1 MSDLAEDELVDETK
15 YDFDE
20 GFQNSLVAHYLRDN
34 NFALRSNEVIDP
46 KYFTNA
52 ATGQVVGIF
61 KDYIGTHKSVPPSSL
76 VRSLLEDAIA
86 KKRIKAEDKAEVVKI
101 VQTAYKAPLS
111 GGTYILGKVGEFAKN
126 RALEAAIMKSV
137 EYLDKGDYK
146 AIADIM
152 AKAQR
157 VGELE
162 ETDDYDYYADVEART
177 AVRKAIAS
185 GTLTRNGITTGYSE
199 LDAHL
204 YHYGWGRKELSCIMG
219 PSKSGKSL
227 SLGDFAKNA
236 SLAGHNTL
244 YVSLEV
250 AKEIIADRI
259 DAALSD
265 TLIRDLHI
273 NADVV
278 EASIKAAQAKAA
290 AFKMRDFASNSMKP
304 SRLFRLIEDYK
315 AEGIILDLVALDYA
329 DIMAAE
335 YRSDS
340 LQENLRSIYLDL
352 RSIAHEFNLAMLTA
366 TQTNRDGAKEMTSKA
381 TNIGDDWNKTR
392 TVDILI
398 GINATEA
405 EKKIGEARLHWVM
418 SRNTA
423 DGFSIR
429 IKQDRSKM
437 QFLTKVLGII

>member
-1 MSDLAEDELVDETK
+1 MSELVEEEFPETK
-15 YDFDE
+15 YDFDTS
-20 GFQNSLVAHYLRDN
+20 FQENLLALYVRDN
-34 NFALRSNEVIDP
+34 DFAMRVNEVVEP
-46 KYFTNA
+46 KSFENVYVGQLISIVKDHI
-52 ATGQVVGIF
+52 ATYRGIPG
-61 KDYIGTHKSVPPSSL
+61 KAILGTL
-76 VRSLLEDAIA
+76 VKDAIIA
-86 KKRIKAEDKAEVVKI
+86 KRIKAEDVPEIKKLLVSAFS
-101 VQTAYKAPLS
+101 APLTNS
-111 GGTYILGKVGEFAKN
+111 AFIAAKVGEFAKN
-126 RALEAAIMKSV
+126 KAIEQAILQSV
-137 EYLDKGDYK
+137 NFLDKGDYK
-146 AIADIM
+146 SISEVM
-152 AKAQR
+152 AAAMR
-157 VGELE
+157 VGDMQENE
-162 ETDDYDYYADVEART
+162 DYDYFEDVGSRT
-177 AVRKAIAS
+177 SLRKDIAA
-185 GTLTRNGITTGYSE
+185 GIIKRNGITTGYAE
-199 LDAHL
+199 IDAHL
-204 YHYGWGRKELSCIMG
+204 YHYGWGRRELSCIMG

-227 SLGDFAKNA
+227 SLGDFSKNA
-236 SLAGHNTL
+236 SLAGFNAL

-250 AKEIIADRI
+250 SKTIIADRI

-265 TLIRDLHI
+265 TLIRDLNM

-278 EASIKAAQAKAA
+278 DASIRAAQAKAG
-290 AFKMRDFASNSMKP
+290 AFKMRDFGSGTLKV
-304 SRLFRLIEDYK
+304 SRLHRLLEDYK
-315 AEGIILDLVALDYA
+315 TDGLLFDLVSLDYA

-335 YRSDS
+335 FRSDS

-352 RSIAHEFNLAMLTA
+352 RALAHEFDLAMLTA

-437 QFLTKVLGII
+437 QFLTKVIGVV